1 MTWLH
6 IVTTLC
12 IGFMIGTELAVSAFI
27 NPILWKLDRPA
38 QTTRLFAARLG
49 AAMPFWYAVSL
60 LLLIAETILHR
71 HQAAFPLLL
80 AASGLWA
87 AVILATILFLV
98 PINNRLARPAPNTSP
113 EQTLRSH
120 HQWDTLH
127 RLRIAAL
134 IAAMLLFLIA
144 VFY

>member
-1 MTWLH
+1 MAWLH

-12 IGFMIGTELAVSAFI
+12 IGLMIGVEFAVSAFI

-38 QTTRLFAARLG
+38 QPTRLFAARLG
-49 AAMPFWYAVSL
+49 AAMPFWYTLSL

-71 HQAAFPLLL
+71 HQPGFPLLL

-87 AVILATILFLV
+87 AVILATLLFLV
-98 PINNRLARPAPNTSP
+98 PISNRLARPSSSASP
-113 EQTLRSH
+113 EQILKSH

-127 RLRIAAL
+127 RLRIVAL
-134 IAAMLLFLIA
+134 TAAMLLFLISQR
-144 VFY
+144 